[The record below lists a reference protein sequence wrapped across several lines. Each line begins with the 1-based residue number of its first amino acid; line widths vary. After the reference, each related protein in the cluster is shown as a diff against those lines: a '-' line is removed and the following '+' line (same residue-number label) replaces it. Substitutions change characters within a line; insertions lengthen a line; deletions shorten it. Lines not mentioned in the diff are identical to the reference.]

1 VCLGMETRATAFDS
15 TERVNYNK
23 LEVRRPLFSESM
35 AKPKRSLDRSF
46 IASLSHG
53 LAILEAA
60 ADSMKDISL
69 GELSKRVGFKK
80 TSTWRLA
87 HTLVEL
93 GYLEQDPHTRNFR
106 PAARVLALGYAY
118 FDALDLKQL
127 SLPFL
132 RELSARHNETVN
144 LAVLNGDE
152 LIYVERITTSQIVS
166 INLHVGSRLPLY
178 CTSLGRILISEMS
191 DRWIQDYLRR
201 ISSDPNARKYIQGG
215 GKRLR
220 EVLDGVRQFGYAVND
235 EEMVKGLRAVACP
248 VRDRTSQIVAAV
260 CISVPSS
267 RASLSELRRVFAPD
281 LMITARKISLALGY
295 LPKEAERNGS
305 FLARRN
311 EFGRRTSA
319 LMSDP
324 QAPSES
330 SS

>member
-1 VCLGMETRATAFDS
+1 MAKS
-15 TERVNYNK
+15 K
-23 LEVRRPLFSESM
+23 RPL
-35 AKPKRSLDRSF
+35 DRGF

-60 ADSMKDISL
+60 ADCMNEISL

-93 GYLEQDPHTRNFR
+93 GYLEQDPRTRNFR

-132 RELSARHNETVN
+132 RDLSARHNETVN

-152 LIYVERITTSQIVS
+152 LIYVERISTSQIVS

-191 DRWIQDYLRR
+191 PSWIGDYVRR
-201 ISSDPNARKYIQGG
+201 ISDDPKARRYAQDG

-220 EVLDGVRQFGYAVND
+220 KVLKEVGQQGYALND
-235 EEMVKGLRAVACP
+235 QEMVKGLRAVACP
-248 VRDRTSQIVAAV
+248 VRDRTSQVVAAV

-267 RASLSELRRVFAPD
+267 RASLSDLRRVFAPD
-281 LMITARKISLALGY
+281 LIVTARKISLALGA
-295 LPKEAERNGS
+295 PPTEADRNGS
-305 FLARRN
+305 SFTQRSQFARRS
-311 EFGRRTSA
+311 TPLVVQA
-319 LMSDP
+319 DP
-324 QAPSES
+324 PHRIVG
-330 SS
+330 

>member
-1 VCLGMETRATAFDS
+1 MA
-15 TERVNYNK
+15 K
-23 LEVRRPLFSESM
+23 PRRPL
-35 AKPKRSLDRSF
+35 DRGF

-93 GYLEQDPHTRNFR
+93 GYLEQDPHSRNFR

-152 LIYVERITTSQIVS
+152 LIYVDRITTLQIVS

-178 CTSLGRILISEMS
+178 CTSLGRVLISEMS
-191 DRWIQDYLRR
+191 DRWIQDYIRR
-201 ISSDPNARKYIQGG
+201 NLNDPKARKYMQGA

-220 EVLDGVRQFGYAVND
+220 EVLDSVRQLGYAIND
-235 EEMVKGLRAVACP
+235 EEMVKGLRAIACP

-281 LMITARKISLALGY
+281 LMMTARKISLALGY

-305 FLARRN
+305 PPAHRN

-319 LMSDP
+319 LVSDP
-324 QAPSES
+324 RAPERIV
-330 SS
+330 

>member
-1 VCLGMETRATAFDS
+1 MTKS
-15 TERVNYNK
+15 K
-23 LEVRRPLFSESM
+23 RPL
-35 AKPKRSLDRSF
+35 DRGF

-60 ADSMKDISL
+60 ADSMNEISL
-69 GELSKRVGFKK
+69 GELAKRVGFKK

-93 GYLEQDPHTRNFR
+93 GYLEQDPQTRNFR

-132 RELSARHNETVN
+132 RDLSAHHNETVN

-152 LIYVERITTSQIVS
+152 LIYVERISSSQIVS

-178 CTSLGRILISEMS
+178 CTSLGRVLISEMPEK
-191 DRWIQDYLRR
+191 WIQDYIRR
-201 ISSDPNARKYIQGG
+201 ISNDPKARKYVQGG

-220 EVLDGVRQFGYAVND
+220 EALDEVRQLGYALND

-248 VRDRTSQIVAAV
+248 VRDRTSQVVAAV

-267 RASLSELRRVFAPD
+267 RASVSDLRRVFAPD
-281 LMITARKISLALGY
+281 LIITARKISLALGY
-295 LPKEAERNGS
+295 LPKQTEHNGS
-305 FLARRN
+305 FVAREN
-311 EFGRRTSA
+311 GFGRRSRGLLSGA
-319 LMSDP
+319 QPP
-324 QAPSES
+324 QRTVS
-330 SS
+330 

>member
-1 VCLGMETRATAFDS
+1 M
-15 TERVNYNK
+15 RVPSQVGA
-23 LEVRRPLFSESM
+23 LAESM
-35 AKPKRSLDRSF
+35 AKPKRPLDRGF

-60 ADSMKDISL
+60 ADSMNEVSL
-69 GELSKRVGFKK
+69 GELAKRVGFKK

-93 GYLEQDPHTRNFR
+93 GYLEQDPQTRNFR

-144 LAVLNGDE
+144 LAVMNGDE
-152 LIYVERITTSQIVS
+152 LIYVERISSSQIVS

-178 CTSLGRILISEMS
+178 CTSLGRVLISEMS
-191 DRWIQDYLRR
+191 DRWIQDYTHR
-201 ISSDPNARKYIQGG
+201 ISDDPKARKYVQGG

-220 EVLDGVRQFGYAVND
+220 GALDEVRQLGYAIND

-248 VRDRTSQIVAAV
+248 VRDRTSQVVAAL

-267 RASLSELRRVFAPD
+267 RASLSDLRGVFAPD
-281 LMITARKISLALGY
+281 LTITARKISLALGY
-295 LPKEAERNGS
+295 LPQQAQHNGS
-305 FLARRN
+305 FAARGN
-311 EFGRRTSA
+311 ESGRRTRSFLPGA
-319 LMSDP
+319 
-324 QAPSES
+324 
-330 SS
+330 